1 MAVPKIAAIHDLS
14 AYGRCS
20 LTIILPALASMGV
33 QCCPVLT
40 AYLSTH
46 TGGFQGN
53 TFLDLTDQM
62 EPVAAHWKSL
72 PLSFDGIYTG
82 FMGSAGQLDRTADFI
97 RAFRSPSCLVMI
109 DPVMGDHGR
118 AYRTYTGEMCGK
130 MAELSALADLITPNR
145 TEAAIL
151 LGVDYEALRLDREP
165 DCRRWAERLSAG
177 GARSVVLK
185 GASVRPGRVGAV
197 CFNRETGKT
206 ALVDAPLIPG
216 QFHGTGDLFA
226 SVLAGALVRGWNL
239 EDAAGLAAEFA
250 SLCAKAQGTPCR
262 EGLDFE
268 PLLWRLGRRMEDGTY
283 GW

>member
-1 MAVPKIAAIHDLS
+1 MSVPKIAAVHDLS

-20 LTIILPALASMGV
+20 LTIILPTLAAMGV

-62 EPVAAHWKSL
+62 GPLTFHWKSL
-72 PLSFDGIYTG
+72 DLAFDGIYTG
-82 FMGSAGQLDRTADFI
+82 FMGSAAQLERTADFI
-97 RAFRSPSCLVMI
+97 RAFQSPGCPVII
-109 DPVMGDHGR
+109 DPVMGDHGKP
-118 AYRTYTGEMCGK
+118 YRTYTAEMCQK
-130 MAELSALADLITPNR
+130 MGELATLADIITPNR

-151 LGVDYEALRLDREP
+151 LDVGYAAIRLDSELES
-165 DCRRWAERLSAG
+165 RRWAERLSANG
-177 GARSVVLK
+177 TRSVVLK
-185 GASVRPGRVGAV
+185 GVSLRPGCIGAV
-197 CFNRETGKT
+197 CFDRETGCT
-206 ALVDAPLIPG
+206 GFVDAPQVPG

-226 SVLAGALVRGWNL
+226 SVLSGALVRKWSL
-239 EDAAGLAAEFA
+239 IDAAGLAAEFA

-268 PLLWRLGRRMEDGTY
+268 PQLWRLGRRMAHA
-283 GW
+283 